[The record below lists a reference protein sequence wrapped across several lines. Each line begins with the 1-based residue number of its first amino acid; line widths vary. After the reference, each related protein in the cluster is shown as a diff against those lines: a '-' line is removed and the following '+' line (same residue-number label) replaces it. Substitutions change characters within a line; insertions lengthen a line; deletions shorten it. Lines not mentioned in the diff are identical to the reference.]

1 MDVLY
6 PTFEI
11 KTEALIDTLAKR
23 LTHLEIETLG
33 ETAAE
38 R

>member
-1 MDVLY
+1 MDVFY

-23 LTHLEIETLG
+23 LTDLEIETLG
-33 ETAAE
+33 EKAAA